1 MQRYFFLPSVNSG
14 FCFSSKAHG
23 RREVIW
29 SRLTEAVPRSMF
41 IGHPKWQSVRY
52 QALDRNWLMFPL
64 LVKEKIPYENWPLE
78 KRPVKSQKKRSEPWS
93 AEMTISSVLT
103 RNANLRQCLFF
114 PPSKQTSLHG
124 CAARH
129 VHSHATCVSPHITA
143 WLFPE
148 TPLRMS
154 SAPNW
159 RYTNLTQGVIQLF
172 L

>member
-1 MQRYFFLPSVNSG
+1 MQRYFFLPLVNSG

-93 AEMTISSVLT
+93 AEMTISETVSLLPTLQADLSTWLRCPPCTLPCNLCVTTHHGMTLP
-103 RNANLRQCLFF
+103 RNTTPNEFSTQLEIHQLNPGCN
-114 PPSKQTSLHG
+114 SIVSLI
-124 CAARH
+124 RK
-129 VHSHATCVSPHITA
+129 
-143 WLFPE
+143 
-148 TPLRMS
+148 
-154 SAPNW
+154 
-159 RYTNLTQGVIQLF
+159 
-172 L
+172 